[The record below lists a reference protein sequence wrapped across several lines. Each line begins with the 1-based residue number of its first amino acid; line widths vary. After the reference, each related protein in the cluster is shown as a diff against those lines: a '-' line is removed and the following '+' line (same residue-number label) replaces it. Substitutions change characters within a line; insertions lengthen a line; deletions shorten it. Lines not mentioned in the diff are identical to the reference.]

1 MTLAEINA
9 RLAVIGESLETFDE
23 LKLLM
28 AEQKRLETAIAT
40 EQLHPDVKRLLDWVD
55 EDPSFLL
62 RKARRALR
70 GP

>member
-28 AEQKRLETAIAT
+28 AEKAQLERAIAT
-40 EQLHPDVKRLLDWVD
+40 EQPHPDVKRLLDWVD
-55 EDPSFLL
+55 EDPKPLL
-62 RKARRALR
+62 RKAWRALR